1 MYIFYPQ
8 YITRLLNYIFIQLN
22 LSNVNLMTCIRTK
35 CYVFSYNLIF
45 YPSACKTDRVY
56 LHILKIISMTA

>member
-8 YITRLLNYIFIQLN
+8 YITRLLNYIFIRLN

-35 CYVFSYNLIF
+35 CYVFSNNLIF
-45 YPSACKTDRVY
+45 YLSTCKTDNTY
-56 LHILKIISMTA
+56 THIPTHF